1 MKKALRLILTAILC
15 ISCIILMSCGNT
27 SIRGDLQSYSNAD
40 NSFSIDLPT
49 ADEDFWLINE
59 EAPSSVLDISDSSDT
74 VNILVQ
80 CISKNQAQPVA
91 TDLSSYMDYSMINVL
106 GDILIDTD
114 MSESSADVPDFIS
127 NSLTYEFSLSGDAK
141 GIVLFMESD
150 KCYYTYFIMAVNDA
164 YSGNENALLD
174 SIMSLKEVN

>member
-15 ISCIILMSCGNT
+15 ISCIILTSCGNT

-49 ADEDFWLINE
+49 A
-59 EAPSSVLDISDSSDT
+59 DSSDT

-127 NSLTYEFSLSGDAK
+127 NSLTYEFSLSGDAR